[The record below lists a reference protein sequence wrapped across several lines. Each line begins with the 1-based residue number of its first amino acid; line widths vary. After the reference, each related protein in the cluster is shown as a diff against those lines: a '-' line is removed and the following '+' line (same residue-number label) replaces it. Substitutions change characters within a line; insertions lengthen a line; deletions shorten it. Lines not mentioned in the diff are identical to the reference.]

1 MANKKAAS
9 KRELIDTGSDK
20 RFVRRDEEGKR
31 QSLRSSKEATS
42 RDSYTVIPPTRPMS
56 AFKNSQ
62 EAPRDAELSLFYDE
76 RLHKAKENKARG
88 VS

>member
-1 MANKKAAS
+1 MANS
-9 KRELIDTGSDK
+9 
-20 RFVRRDEEGKR
+20 KR
-31 QSLRSSKEATS
+31 QSLRSSKEATA

-56 AFKNSQ
+56 GAFQNSQ